1 MLLIVSFPSRFQQYS
16 ENEDCCQYTS
26 NSRRNIWRTLQ
37 SLTNC
42 RHLWKYRCC
51 WNIVN
56 YLSDPLLL
64 HLHWFVKEGTS
75 RLVIDIKYYSQ
86 LFYQN
91 KLFHFESLTQIKWN
105 WTLLFSLLSNQSSRD
120 STIVMMV
127 TAFFFFLILLG
138 CGILYPPRPYILALG
153 KSLHLSAWGTLTNTV
168 S

>member
-56 YLSDPLLL
+56 HLSDPLLL

-75 RLVIDIKYYSQ
+75 RFVIDIKYYSQ

-127 TAFFFFLILLG
+127 TAFFFFF
-138 CGILYPPRPYILALG
+138 
-153 KSLHLSAWGTLTNTV
+153 
-168 S
+168 